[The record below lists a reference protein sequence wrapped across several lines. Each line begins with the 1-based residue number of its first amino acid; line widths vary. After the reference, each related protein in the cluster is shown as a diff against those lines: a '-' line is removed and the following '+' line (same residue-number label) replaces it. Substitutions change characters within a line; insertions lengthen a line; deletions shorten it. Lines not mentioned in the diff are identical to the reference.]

1 MNITFL
7 IGNGFDIGVGMKSK
21 FKDFFPV
28 YILHSEQKKDEI
40 KQLSTEIGD
49 DFETWADFEL
59 QMGKYT
65 EKFDPSESQK
75 ILDQFRDF
83 EMEFMKYLG
92 QEEEK
97 LSFSNMSLI
106 SSTMLSALKNFYST
120 DNLRNQS
127 YEDILN
133 VVQRKS
139 TERRI
144 YNFISF
150 NYTFVLESCLKTI
163 SDGVIESRKVNAS
176 TLKDSVGKIV
186 HVHGTRTNGPIMG
199 VCEPS
204 QIVNQELANNNRF
217 LRYFVKPRINIM
229 HRNNQDR
236 DAEKLISSSN
246 IICIYGMS
254 LGVTDKNWWQKI
266 LLWLK
271 ENTDHHLVIYN
282 HDPNFSIISQFD
294 WIDKEDSILDKLAS
308 YDDTKQIDVEAL
320 RKRIHIAVNKNIFSM
335 DLAGQHDE
343 IINNAVDVLKTQ
355 FDSLEDVLN
364 KI

>member
-28 YILHSEQKKDEI
+28 YILHSEQKEDEI
-40 KQLSTEIGD
+40 KQLSIEIGN

-65 EKFDPSESQK
+65 EKFDPSERQK

-83 EMEFMKYLG
+83 EMEFMRYLST
-92 QEEEK
+92 EEET
-97 LSFSNMSLI
+97 LSFSNTSLI
-106 SSTMLSALKNFYST
+106 SSTMLSALKTFYST

-127 YEDILN
+127 YADILN

-150 NYTFVLESCLKTI
+150 NYTFVLERCLETI
-163 SDGVIESRKVNAS
+163 SDGVIESRKVSAA

-186 HVHGTRTNGPIMG
+186 HVHGTRENGPIMG

-204 QIVNQELANNNRF
+204 QIANQELANNNRF
-217 LRYFVKPRINIM
+217 LQYFVKPRINIM

-236 DAEKLISSSN
+236 DAEKLIASSS

-254 LGVTDKNWWQKI
+254 LGATDKNWWQKI
-266 LLWLK
+266 LFWLK
-271 ENTDHHLVIYN
+271 ENPDHQLVIYN
-282 HDPNFSIISQFD
+282 HDSSFSMISQFD
-294 WIDKEDSILDKLAS
+294 WIDKENSILDRLAS

-335 DLAGQHDE
+335 DLGT
-343 IINNAVDVLKTQ
+343 VK
-355 FDSLEDVLN
+355 
-364 KI
+364 